1 MYLYS
6 AEGTIFTIISILF
19 QTVKIALPIL
29 AIIFLIKGIKYIN
42 KKNNNEKYQAYQHEK
57 KILDDLEQEI
67 NSHND

>member
-6 AEGTIFTIISILF
+6 AEGAIFAIISILF

-29 AIIFLIKGIKYIN
+29 AVIFLIKGIKYVN
-42 KKNNNEKYQAYQHEK
+42 KKNSNEKYQAYQYEK

-67 NSHND
+67 NNHND